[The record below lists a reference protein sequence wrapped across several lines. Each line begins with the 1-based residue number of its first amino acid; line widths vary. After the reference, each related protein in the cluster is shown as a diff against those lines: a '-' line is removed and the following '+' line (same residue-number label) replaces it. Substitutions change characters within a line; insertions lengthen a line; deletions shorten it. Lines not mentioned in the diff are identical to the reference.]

1 MVTGN
6 ISLLGP
12 LTAKRAGNKFEAQG
26 YNKGRGEKTR
36 GTVIHFRWAVWSPC
50 RLTCS
55 HNAVRVPAEE
65 ETGQSLGQPLVC
77 HWTAVN

>member
-1 MVTGN
+1 MVMCN

-12 LTAKRAGNKFEAQG
+12 LTAKRAGNRFEAQG

-36 GTVIHFRWAVWSPC
+36 GTVIHFQWAVWSPC
-50 RLTCS
+50 ILVHTMLLGYQQRKKQ
-55 HNAVRVPAEE
+55 
-65 ETGQSLGQPLVC
+65 GQSLGQPLAC